1 MKVGQIGTV
10 ILAGVFLAACGGSKP
25 APAAGAAAGG
35 GAMQGMPVQVDAAQ
49 PVPVAQT
56 STYVAAVISLN
67 STVVTPLVSG
77 ILRSIAVKSG
87 DHVTVGEPLATIDNS
102 IQAATVANLR
112 STRAATAS
120 TLSFDQQQLQRAQTL
135 YQEKIGTQQDFQQA
149 QSAYNAAKAQ
159 VDSLDA
165 QIHQAEVTLSYYTIT
180 APRTG
185 IAGDVPVR
193 VGDSV
198 TLSTT
203 ITTIDSGSGLQ
214 VYTQVPLEDESRL
227 KLGLPITIQDANGK
241 TLAHT
246 TISFISPQVDMSTQS
261 ILVKGNITSS
271 TQPLRNQQFVKAEIT
286 WGTKPQILVPVLS
299 VVSQGGA
306 SFVYIAAPRGQ
317 GYYAHQVQV
326 QLGPIQGNDYP
337 VQSGLNPGDKLIV
350 STTQTLAEGAPVI
363 PMPAGGAAPGRGAAG
378 RG

>member
-1 MKVGQIGTV
+1 
-10 ILAGVFLAACGGSKP
+10 
-25 APAAGAAAGG
+25 
-35 GAMQGMPVQVDAAQ
+35 
-49 PVPVAQT
+49 
-56 STYVAAVISLN
+56 
-67 STVVTPLVSG
+67 
-77 ILRSIAVKSG
+77 
-87 DHVTVGEPLATIDNS
+87 
-102 IQAATVANLR
+102 
-112 STRAATAS
+112 
-120 TLSFDQQQLQRAQTL
+120 
-135 YQEKIGTQQDFQQA
+135 
-149 QSAYNAAKAQ
+149 
-159 VDSLDA
+159 
-165 QIHQAEVTLSYYTIT
+165 
-180 APRTG
+180 
-185 IAGDVPVR
+185 VR